1 MKNFFRKRLDI
12 MHPLDAGR
20 KLNKHETFRR
30 CSRRLLGVLRS
41 IYDLCLVGMPVRIFS
56 IFW

>member
-30 CSRRLLGVLRS
+30 CSRRLLGVLLTLNLR
-41 IYDLCLVGMPVRIFS
+41 PVFS
-56 IFW
+56 GHACQNF